1 MTEEKKVQEQPE
13 TVRPLNEK
21 ETEQVAGGS
30 VLCLRGAVAV
40 DMEMAV
46 PEIQCAEVGIA
57 IKLAHEDK

>member
-30 VLCLRGAVAV
+30 VLCSRGAVAV
-40 DMEMAV
+40 DVEMAAA
-46 PEIQCAEVGIA
+46 ETQYAEVGINV
-57 IKLAHEDK
+57 KLGIGDK